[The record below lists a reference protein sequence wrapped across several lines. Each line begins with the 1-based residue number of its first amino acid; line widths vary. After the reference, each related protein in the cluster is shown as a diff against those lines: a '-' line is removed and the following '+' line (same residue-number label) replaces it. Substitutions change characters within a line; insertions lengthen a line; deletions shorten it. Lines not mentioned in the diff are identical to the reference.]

1 MNNKQNQFAAGFSWR
16 HRDRASGAGG
26 WLRDLALAL
35 AVALAAA
42 IVGFVADAHA
52 QERVIRI
59 GGNNRTGM
67 VLVTIGKSQDVRTDQ
82 SFVNVTVGDPDVA
95 DVNPLTDHSLSI
107 LGKKIGTT
115 RVSVYAEDKKL
126 VGIFDVEVTYD
137 ISRLSNELKRRFPG
151 SHVQASSV
159 NGRIMLSG
167 EVSDAATLDK
177 AVTVARQFGPE
188 IINSLSVMSPQQVML
203 EVRFIEIAR
212 TAGRELGVQWNHFGE
227 KTLANIGNGV
237 LYTYEYNTP
246 GWVIWEPS
254 SINAKQKCMNLNFG
268 LNIFGYLASQIVPID
283 FHEQSNI
290 LYKR

>member
-1 MNNKQNQFAAGFSWR
+1 
-16 HRDRASGAGG
+16 
-26 WLRDLALAL
+26 
-35 AVALAAA
+35 
-42 IVGFVADAHA
+42 
-52 QERVIRI
+52 
-59 GGNNRTGM
+59 M

-212 TAGRELGVQWNHFGE
+212 TAGRELGVQWNHFGDN
-227 KTLANIGNGV
+227 KLANIGS
-237 LYTYEYNTP
+237 NTP
-246 GWVIWEPS
+246 SGALPITPAGTS
-254 SINAKQKCMNLNFG
+254 NFKNPTVTSG
-268 LNIFGYLASQIVPID
+268 GTTTPTCCVPPRSPPACCPVRRRSAS
-283 FHEQSNI
+283 
-290 LYKR
+290 